1 MTNPA
6 GPLTRA
12 APMTAASWNAEA
24 FTFDVVLGVGAAVPR
39 RDQKGPFDEVL
50 ELAGASFPER
60 IPLLDSHRRG
70 SLDDQIGSVS
80 NIRLE
85 AGQLVGTARLS
96 KHSPM
101 AQRVAAELS
110 DGAKFGVSI
119 GYSVSTWSETK
130 PAGRRTLTA
139 KSFDIVEAS
148 LVSIPADPSATIRNK
163 DLTTSTTEP
172 AVQTRAE
179 TNAAIRSAA
188 KAAGLG
194 QDFIDTHIDG
204 ESDLATVNAAALAAL
219 SARSAATGAI
229 RTTAAVGTD
238 HNDPAA
244 IRSAMADALAHRL
257 APSAVKLEGR
267 AVEFRSL
274 TMLDMAGDMAVA
286 RGERVNLRDREE
298 LLERAVGAH
307 STSDFPLLVAD
318 ATNKALLAQYAVAA
332 PTYRKWSARKPFAD
346 FREHSFLR
354 LGDFPAFKPVNEN
367 GEFKYGTISESA
379 ERIKAR
385 EFGTGIAIGRRLLIN
400 DDLSALSDFS
410 AMIATRAAADEN
422 RLAYTVLKTN
432 RALSDGKAIFH
443 ADHGNLNTGSAI
455 NAAGVQAAVSSLRGQ
470 KSLDG
475 LALNLQPA
483 LLVVGPSQE
492 VAARQL
498 LAAVNATKS
507 SDVNVWAAFA
517 ELVVDAEITDNRW
530 FVFASPSAAPVV
542 VHGYVAGAEGPQV
555 RTERDFD
562 TQAIKVAASL
572 DFAVDAIDFRGAVS
586 NPGV

>member
-1 MTNPA
+1 M
-6 GPLTRA
+6 R
-12 APMTAASWNAEA
+12 AASWNAEA
-24 FTFDVVLGVGAAVPR
+24 FTFDVILGVGATVPR
-39 RDQKGPFDEVL
+39 RDQSGAFDEVL
-50 ELAGASFPER
+50 DLAGARFPER

-119 GYSVSTWSETK
+119 GYSVSTWAETK

-139 KSFDIVEAS
+139 KAFDIVEAS
-148 LVSIPADPSATIRNK
+148 LVSIPADASATIRNAP
-163 DLTTSTTEP
+163 LTTTTTEP

-179 TNAAIRSAA
+179 INSAIRSAA

-194 QDFIDTHIDG
+194 QDFIDTHIDS

-219 SARSAATGAI
+219 SSRSATTGAI
-229 RTTAAVGTD
+229 RTTAAVGVD

-257 APSAVKLEGR
+257 APTAVKLEGR
-267 AVEFRSL
+267 ATEYRSL
-274 TMLDMAGDMAVA
+274 TILDMAGDMAVA

-298 LLERAVGAH
+298 LLQRAVGAH

-332 PTYRKWSARKPFAD
+332 PTYRRWSARKQFSD
-346 FREHSFLR
+346 FRAHSFLR
-354 LGDFPAFKPVNEN
+354 LGDLPEFKPIPEN
-367 GEFKYGTISESA
+367 GGVKYGTISESGEKISA
-379 ERIKAR
+379 QEY
-385 EFGTGIAIGRRLLIN
+385 TSGIAFGRRVLMS
-400 DDLSALSDFS
+400 DDLSALADFA
-410 AMIATRAAADEN
+410 AMYATRAAADEN
-422 RLAYTVLKTN
+422 RLAYNVLKGN

-443 ADHGNLNTGSAI
+443 ADHGNLVTGSAI
-455 NAAGVQAAVSSLRGQ
+455 DAAGMKATISAIRGQ
-470 KSLDG
+470 KSIDG
-475 LALNLQPA
+475 LSLNLQPA
-483 LLVVGPSQE
+483 FLVVGPAQE

-498 LAAVNATKS
+498 LAAVAATKT
-507 SDVNVWAAFA
+507 SDVNIWAGIA

-530 FVFASPSAAPVV
+530 FLFASPAVAPVV
-542 VHGYVAGAEGPQV
+542 VHGHVAGAEGPQV
-555 RTERDFD
+555 RTERDFE
-562 TQAIKVAASL
+562 TQALKVAAGL
-572 DFAVDAIDFRGAVS
+572 DFAVGAIDFRGAVS